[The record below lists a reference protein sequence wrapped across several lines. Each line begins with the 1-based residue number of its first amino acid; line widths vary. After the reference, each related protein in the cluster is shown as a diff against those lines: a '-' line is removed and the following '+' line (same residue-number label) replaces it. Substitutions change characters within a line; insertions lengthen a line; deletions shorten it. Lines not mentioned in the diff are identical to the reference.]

1 MPSPETSS
9 RLTIR
14 YRIARRRA
22 PIPQTFPPLP
32 YSSLSLERCL
42 SLCAREADTS
52 RYLAYREREK
62 KSSSTALVFDL
73 DSWKGLEGRES
84 WNGLHFPLEISVYSN
99 GRLNR
104 EYPSPHTIWIEMQIK
119 RVFPKREQKD
129 RFLAWLTI
137 LLVFRRKS
145 KNKKKIKI
153 KKIKKKLV
161 ENIEACFSY
170 NSLYVST
177 CMSRMNRFHGRS
189 DRDPFPRVGEN
200 GSIITIARRNFV
212 RSNKSVHW
220 SERSRHTCKIQER
233 ERERESRGRKVC
245 ENVQPLSSPRSFEA
259 GRDRRADRKVAS
271 GRSFFCFF
279 PPVVVNC
286 FECKNQGGRGRWAV
300 MGVGC
305 WLSTARTVFPSP
317 LPAFLA
323 HRHPLRGWPATFDEL
338 FHSPADERVCNSDR
352 EN

>member
-73 DSWKGLEGRES
+73 DSWKGLEGQES
-84 WNGLHFPLEISVYSN
+84 WNGPHFPLEISVYSN

-129 RFLAWLTI
+129 RFLA
-137 LLVFRRKS
+137 
-145 KNKKKIKI
+145 
-153 KKIKKKLV
+153 
-161 ENIEACFSY
+161 
-170 NSLYVST
+170 
-177 CMSRMNRFHGRS
+177 
-189 DRDPFPRVGEN
+189 
-200 GSIITIARRNFV
+200 
-212 RSNKSVHW
+212 
-220 SERSRHTCKIQER
+220 
-233 ERERESRGRKVC
+233 
-245 ENVQPLSSPRSFEA
+245 
-259 GRDRRADRKVAS
+259 
-271 GRSFFCFF
+271 
-279 PPVVVNC
+279 
-286 FECKNQGGRGRWAV
+286 
-300 MGVGC
+300 
-305 WLSTARTVFPSP
+305 
-317 LPAFLA
+317 
-323 HRHPLRGWPATFDEL
+323 
-338 FHSPADERVCNSDR
+338 
-352 EN
+352 

>member
-1 MPSPETSS
+1 MSKRFAPFRVSSFVSLSSPLSLSIFHLLCAMPSPETSS

-73 DSWKGLEGRES
+73 DSWKGLEGQES

-129 RFLAWLTI
+129 RFLA
-137 LLVFRRKS
+137 
-145 KNKKKIKI
+145 
-153 KKIKKKLV
+153 
-161 ENIEACFSY
+161 
-170 NSLYVST
+170 
-177 CMSRMNRFHGRS
+177 
-189 DRDPFPRVGEN
+189 
-200 GSIITIARRNFV
+200 
-212 RSNKSVHW
+212 
-220 SERSRHTCKIQER
+220 
-233 ERERESRGRKVC
+233 
-245 ENVQPLSSPRSFEA
+245 
-259 GRDRRADRKVAS
+259 
-271 GRSFFCFF
+271 
-279 PPVVVNC
+279 
-286 FECKNQGGRGRWAV
+286 
-300 MGVGC
+300 
-305 WLSTARTVFPSP
+305 
-317 LPAFLA
+317 
-323 HRHPLRGWPATFDEL
+323 
-338 FHSPADERVCNSDR
+338 
-352 EN
+352 